1 MKDLKKIIE
10 QGIELEDDFIKTYM
24 SVIKDEGFAQYF
36 ETNQAKAEELLQ
48 TLITQSTGHKA
59 ILENILKNLK

>member
-36 ETNQAKAEELLQ
+36 ETNQSKAEELLQ
-48 TLITQSTGHKA
+48 KLITESTWHKET
-59 ILENILKNLK
+59 LEKLLKTL